1 MTIGLNVLIP
11 FSASRRVFRA
21 YGHAMVAESGLVA
34 VVPLAAIDGPLQGL
48 EDGCPVSWDEA
59 CAVIAARPAAGV
71 ALDSPDFGSAV
82 ARLRALAPDGWQ
94 MATLPELRS
103 VVFCHPCGVRVA
115 MTADLA
121 FRVECHDQVAEAAV

>member
-1 MTIGLNVLIP
+1 MTTIVMKALLP

-21 YGHAMVAESGLVA
+21 YGHVVAAECGLVA
-34 VVPLAAIDGPLQGL
+34 MAPLTAIDGPLQGL

-59 CAVIAARPAAGV
+59 CAVIAARPAALV

-82 ARLRALAPDGWQ
+82 ARLGALAPDGWL

-121 FRVECHDQVAEAAV
+121 FKGVRHV